1 MIVDCIHNMDCI
13 EGLREIPD
21 ESVDLIVM
29 DPPYSFDRTEGKG
42 VYGRNRTYYREI
54 RNLSE
59 GITNE
64 FLDMLLSKEKAV
76 NIYIWCNKAQ
86 LRQYFDYFEDRGCFT
101 DLLTWHKTN
110 PIPTCCNKYLSDT
123 EYLFFAK
130 DKGVKIYGSYETKR
144 KWYVSELNVKDKEKY
159 KHPTIKP
166 LNIIKNL
173 IINSSQEGDTVLDPF
188 MGSGTTA
195 VACKLTGR
203 HYIGFEID
211 PEYHRISLE
220 RVNSTGREWF

>member
-1 MIVDCIHNMDCI
+1 M
-13 EGLREIPD
+13 EGLKDIPD
-21 ESVDLIVM
+21 RSVDLVVM
-29 DPPYSFDRTEGKG
+29 DPPYSLVRLDGAGMFGSNNREH
-42 VYGRNRTYYREI
+42 YGQLNDI
-54 RNLSE
+54 AN
-59 GITNE
+59 GITN
-64 FLDMLLSKEKAV
+64 DMLDFIVSKEKAV

-144 KWYVSELNVKDKEKY
+144 KWYVSELNVKDKKEY
-159 KHPTIKP
+159 NHPTIKP

-173 IINSSQEGDTVLDPF
+173 IINSSEGGGL
-188 MGSGTTA
+188 
-195 VACKLTGR
+195 C
-203 HYIGFEID
+203 
-211 PEYHRISLE
+211 
-220 RVNSTGREWF
+220 